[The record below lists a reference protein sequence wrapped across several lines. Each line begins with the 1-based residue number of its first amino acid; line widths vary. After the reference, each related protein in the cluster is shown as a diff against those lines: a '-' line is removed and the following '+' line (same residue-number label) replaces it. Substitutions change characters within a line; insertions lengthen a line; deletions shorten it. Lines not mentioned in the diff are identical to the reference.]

1 MKTHNSAHTFSS
13 KKGTVVTI
21 GTFDGVHLGHRQIIN
36 RLNESARTNNW
47 ESCVLTFFP
56 HPRMVLQKDTTL
68 RLINTIDERAKLL
81 EGLGL
86 DHLVIH
92 PFTLDFSRYHAETFV
107 EEILVNSLN
116 AKKVIIGYDHRF
128 GRNRNANIEDL
139 KRFGDQLGFE
149 VEEISKQELED
160 VAISSTKVR
169 KALEVGDVSLANGY
183 LDQPFMLSGT
193 VVKGKSIGKTI
204 GYPTANLQIAEDYK
218 LIPAQGVYV
227 VQSQIDGEKVFGM
240 MNIGTNP
247 TVGGSTQTV
256 ETYFFDF
263 DRDLYGKQLEIQLLA
278 RIREEKSFD
287 TINELIAAMKE
298 DENFSRSYLLN
309 VAKQPLDI
317 DNSDPNQQR

>member
-1 MKTHNSAHTFSS
+1 MKTHNSAHTFNSE
-13 KKGTVVTI
+13 KGTVVTI

-36 RLNESARTNNW
+36 RLNESARANGW

-56 HPRMVLQKDTTL
+56 HPRMVLQKDTL
-68 RLINTIDERAKLL
+68 LKLINTIDERAQLL

-139 KRFGDQLGFE
+139 KRFGEQLGFE

-160 VAISSTKVR
+160 VAVSSTKVR
-169 KALEVGDVSLANGY
+169 KSLEAGDVALANNY
-183 LDQPFMLSGT
+183 LDQAFMLTGT
-193 VVKGKSIGKTI
+193 VVKGRSLGRTI
-204 GYPTANLQIAEDYK
+204 GYPTANLNIAEDYK

-227 VQSQIDGEKVFGM
+227 VQSRINGGVVYGM

-247 TVGGSTQTV
+247 TVGGSAQTI

-263 DRDLYGKQLEIQLLA
+263 SKDLYGQELEIQLLD
-278 RIREEKSFD
+278 RIRDEKTFASVD
-287 TINELIAAMKE
+287 ELVKAMKE
-298 DENFSRSYLLN
+298 DEKYARDYINKL
-309 VAKQPLDI
+309 
-317 DNSDPNQQR
+317 

>member
-1 MKTHNSAHTFSS
+1 MKTHNSAHTFTSQ
-13 KKGTVVTI
+13 KGTVVTI
-21 GTFDGVHLGHRQIIN
+21 GTFDGLHLGHRKIIN
-36 RLNESARTNNW
+36 RINESARANGW

-56 HPRMVLQKDTTL
+56 HPRMVLQKDTSL
-68 RLINTIDERAKLL
+68 KLINTIAEREQLL
-81 EGLGL
+81 ESLDL

-139 KRFGDQLGFE
+139 KRFGKTLGFE

-169 KALEVGDVSLANGY
+169 KALVSGNVALANSY
-183 LDQPFMLSGT
+183 LSAPFMLNGV
-193 VVKGKSIGKTI
+193 VVKGKSLGRTI
-204 GYPTANLQIAEDYK
+204 GYPTANLEIAEDYK

-227 VQSQIDGEKVFGM
+227 AKAIINGKPVFGM

-247 TVGGSTQTV
+247 TVGGERQTI

-263 DRDLYGKQLEIQLLA
+263 DQDLYGQQLEIQLLE
-278 RIREEKSFD
+278 RIREEKTFD
-287 TINELIAAMKE
+287 TIDELVAAMKT
-298 DENFSRSYLLN
+298 DEAFSRNYIAALEKS
-309 VAKQPLDI
+309 
-317 DNSDPNQQR
+317 NSQNA

>member
-1 MKTHNSAHTFSS
+1 MKQHTSADTFDGL
-13 KKGTVVTI
+13 KGTVVTI
-21 GTFDGVHLGHRQIIN
+21 GTFDGVHLGHRKIID
-36 RLNESARTNNW
+36 RLLASAQSNDLESV
-47 ESCVLTFFP
+47 VLTFFP
-56 HPRMVLQKDTTL
+56 HPRMVLQKDTSL
-68 RLINTIDERAKLL
+68 KLINTIAEREQLL
-81 EGLGL
+81 ESLDL

-139 KRFGDQLGFE
+139 KRFGKTLGFE

-169 KALEVGDVSLANGY
+169 KALVSGNVALANSY
-183 LDQPFMLSGT
+183 LSAPFMLNGV
-193 VVKGKSIGKTI
+193 VVKGKSLGRTI
-204 GYPTANLQIAEDYK
+204 GYPTANLEIAEDYK

-227 VQSQIDGEKVFGM
+227 AKAIINGKPVFGM

-247 TVGGSTQTV
+247 TVGGEKQTI

-263 DRDLYGKQLEIQLLA
+263 DEDLYGQQLEIQLLE
-278 RIREEKSFD
+278 RIREEKTFD
-287 TINELIAAMKE
+287 TIDELVAAMKT
-298 DENFSRSYLLN
+298 DEAFSRNYIAALEES
-309 VAKQPLDI
+309 
-317 DNSDPNQQR
+317 NSQNA

>member
-1 MKTHNSAHTFSS
+1 MKIHNSAHSFTST
-13 KKGTVVTI
+13 KGTVVTI

-36 RLNESARTNNW
+36 RINESACANDW

-56 HPRMVLQKDTTL
+56 HPRMVLQKDNTL
-68 RLINTIDERAKLL
+68 RLINTIDERAQLL
-81 EGLGL
+81 ESLKL

-128 GRNRNANIEDL
+128 GRNRNATIEDL
-139 KRFGDQLGFE
+139 KRFGKDLGFE

-160 VAISSTKVR
+160 VAISSTKIR
-169 KALEVGDVSLANGY
+169 NALVEGQVELANDY
-183 LDQPFMLSGT
+183 LGMPFLLTGE
-193 VVKGKSIGKTI
+193 VVKGRSIGKTI
-204 GYPTANLQIAEDYK
+204 GYPTANISIAESYK

-227 VQSQIDGEKVFGM
+227 VKSLIKGTMVYGM

-247 TVGGSTQTV
+247 TVGGSEQTI

-263 DRDLYGKQLEIQLLA
+263 NEDLYGQVLKINLLA
-278 RIREEKSFD
+278 RIREEKNFATVD
-287 TINELIAAMKE
+287 ELINAMKE
-298 DENFSRSYLLN
+298 DEEFSRSFIKN
-309 VAKQPLDI
+309 D
-317 DNSDPNQQR
+317 

>member
-1 MKTHNSAHTFSS
+1 MKTHHSAHTFSS

-21 GTFDGVHLGHRQIIN
+21 GTFDGVHKGHRKIIN
-36 RLNESARTNNW
+36 RLKESALANGW

-56 HPRMVLQKDTTL
+56 HPRMVLQKDASIK
-68 RLINTIDERAKLL
+68 LINTIDERAQLL
-81 EGLGL
+81 EDLGL

-139 KRFGDQLGFE
+139 KRFGEQLGFE

-160 VAISSTKVR
+160 VAISSTKIR
-169 KALEVGDVSLANGY
+169 KALNSGDLQRANEFLGT
-183 LDQPFMLSGT
+183 PFTLSGT
-193 VVKGKSIGKTI
+193 VVHGKNLGKTM
-204 GYPTANLQIAEDYK
+204 GYPTANLKIEEEYK
-218 LIPAQGVYV
+218 IIPAQGVYV
-227 VQSQIDGEKVFGM
+227 VQSQIQNSTVYGM

-247 TVGGSTQTV
+247 TVGGTSQTV

-263 DRDLYGKQLEIQLLA
+263 DQDLYDQQLEIQLLK
-278 RIREEKSFD
+278 RIRDEKTFKSVD
-287 TINELIAAMKE
+287 DLVTAMKT
-298 DENFSRSYLLN
+298 DEVFSREYINNLGNTSAL
-309 VAKQPLDI
+309 
-317 DNSDPNQQR
+317 